1 MIGRIPD
8 SHMPPFTAQVTH
20 HQGSN
25 MESLENQSE
34 RFYSWYLSVRPQSTP
49 PEGAE
54 GLLYIMQMGRQGTP
68 TAEEAKKA
76 FKALNTLLEDL
87 NGGPTTLD
95 QIPEEIKRVVDNLT
109 EHNPKSKLVK
119 NVMEIEIH
127 MKDPTPEFKEM
138 METLIKKA
146 SSDMSHFE
154 IEAMNR
160 KLSGISPN
168 LDLQDL
174 KEIIFPLIE

>member
-20 HQGSN
+20 EQGSN
-25 MESLENQSE
+25 MESLKNQSE
-34 RFYSWYLSVRPQSTP
+34 QFYSWYLSVRPQSTSS
-49 PEGAE
+49 EGAE
-54 GLLYIMQMGRQGTP
+54 GLLYIMQMGTQGTP
-68 TAEEAKKA
+68 TDEEAQKA
-76 FKALNTLLEDL
+76 FKELNTLLEDL
-87 NGGPTTLD
+87 NGGPVTLD
-95 QIPEEIKRVVDNLT
+95 QIPEEVKRVVDNLI

-119 NVMEIEIH
+119 TVMEIEIH

-138 METLIKKA
+138 MEALIKKA

-160 KLSGISPN
+160 KLSGISPS
-168 LDLQDL
+168 LDLQGL
-174 KEIIFPLIE
+174 EKIILPLID